1 MPKPHRSSGKDAAL
15 FRHLTVLIFVALA
28 VTASEAGAQT
38 PYPGNKW
45 EPGPARYGTT
55 APDQAAIS
63 TTEGV
68 VLQAQVWYPSDPAT
82 GARADGD
89 FPVIIELT
97 PYPRL
102 RAPLSPIVFLTE
114 RGYIYA
120 VVRPRGSGGSTG
132 QLQQF
137 SSIDGRD
144 GAAAVDWATALD
156 GSDGRVGLLGCSYPG
171 GTALATAAYAGP
183 DAPVKA
189 VVAACIGLDMQHRQV
204 WTTNGLP
211 NAALS
216 AYAPRAADI
225 MGGVESAA
233 AYFADF
239 YANFMAGGPEA
250 YDGYWDHRL
259 PLAWAGN
266 IARNEIPT
274 LLWSGW
280 NDINEIGALHAF
292 VALQNA
298 AAGRP
303 VYAPMAEDPPAD
315 PRYQLIMGNWGHA
328 QGLDAGIM
336 LQWFETWLKDVDT
349 GIGQTATPMHLFENG
364 TDRWINVA
372 RYPLVDDYTDWYL
385 TSVGNLTDVTPDAG
399 GTAELHWAS
408 PETEEGQL
416 AFETPPFT
424 NGATLAGPISATIY
438 ARSTNTNLALIAKL
452 YEVAP
457 DGAVERVSM
466 GALLGSQR
474 NLDSDRS
481 WTDRDGTITWPWPT
495 LRRDDFLT
503 PGEIYR
509 LHVPFAAR
517 QWAVA
522 PGHRLRL
529 ELTTRSPQE
538 ICPDEGNVA
547 LVSEPCH
554 LTRPQQET
562 LPGGQYTVLFG
573 PKHPSA
579 LHLPQLPWE
588 TFEGVRSG
596 PPPADWTDE
605 PSPYLDFTLPLD
617 WGSND

>member
-1 MPKPHRSSGKDAAL
+1 MLSPHRLSHRDAAL
-15 FRHLTVLIFVALA
+15 LRHIVVLMVMACAIA
-28 VTASEAGAQT
+28 TPEAWAQT
-38 PYPGNKW
+38 LYPGGTW

-55 APDQAAIS
+55 APDS
-63 TTEGV
+63 VT
-68 VLQAQVWYPSDPAT
+68 VLMSDGIVLHAQVSYPSDPAT
-82 GARADGD
+82 GARASGD

-102 RAPLSPIVFLTE
+102 RAPLSPIAFLTE

-132 QLQQF
+132 RLQQF

-144 GAAAVDWATALD
+144 GAAVADWATTLN

-171 GTALATAAYAGP
+171 GTALAAAAYARP
-183 DAPVKA
+183 DTPVKA

-216 AYAPRAADI
+216 AYAPLAAAI

-233 AYFADF
+233 EYFADF
-239 YANFMAGGPEA
+239 YANLMAGGPEA

-259 PLAWAGN
+259 PLTWAED

-303 VYAPMAEDPPAD
+303 VYSPMAKDSSVD
-315 PRYQLIMGNWGHA
+315 SRYQLIMGNWGHA
-328 QGLDAGIM
+328 QGLDAGVM
-336 LQWFETWLKDVDT
+336 LQWFETWLKGVDT
-349 GIGQTATPMHLFENG
+349 GIGQTPTPMHLFEEG

-385 TSVGNLTDVTPDAG
+385 TPADNLTGVTTEVEGA
-399 GTAELHWAS
+399 AELRWAS
-408 PETEEGQL
+408 PETEGGRL
-416 AFETPPFT
+416 VFETPPFAA
-424 NGATLAGPISATIY
+424 GATLAGPISASIY
-438 ARSTNTNLALIAKL
+438 AQSSNTNLALIAKL

-457 DGAVERVSM
+457 DGTIERVSM
-466 GALLGSQR
+466 GAVLGSQR
-474 NLDSDRS
+474 TLDSDRS
-481 WTDRDGTITWPWPT
+481 WTDRRGTITWPWPK

-503 PGEIYR
+503 PSEVYR
-509 LHVPFAAR
+509 LHVALAAR
-517 QWAVA
+517 QWAIA
-522 PGHRLRL
+522 PGSRLRL
-529 ELTTRSPQE
+529 ELTTQSPQE

-547 LVSEPCH
+547 LVSEPCR
-554 LTRPQQET
+554 LTRPQQKT
-562 LPGGQYTVLFG
+562 LPGGRYTLLFG
-573 PKHPSA
+573 PEYPSA
-579 LHLPQLPWE
+579 LHLPQLPWRAL
-588 TFEGVRSG
+588 EGIRSG

-605 PSPYLDFTLPLD
+605 PSPYLNFTLPLD
-617 WGSND
+617 WGSDD